1 MSHTLTMPHT
11 LTRCLTVG
19 TAART
24 QIGIHH
30 TNPRRVR
37 ALWRA
42 HKRSLQRGEGGG
54 GGGGDGDGTEGGG
67 VHLLEGGRN
76 TTAAIADPAEPVQ
89 CMISDGGDP
98 GDVWQ
103 LSDHRYLDR
112 WRPCP

>member
-1 MSHTLTMPHT
+1 MPHT

-76 TTAAIADPAEPVQ
+76 TTAAITDPAEPVQ